1 LLQPAGQALEG
12 QPNKCNASGRSDFG
26 KRLTISRFWFIFFP
40 RQQTLSTAEGL
51 RMSTTFKQAMKKQL
65 LDLKEQIL
73 RQLVAESDEF
83 QEIVDDMEPKDLA
96 DIAADDID
104 RRILEVLGSQEIK
117 RLQLIDSALGRIEN
131 GHYGVCMS
139 CGKKIPEER
148 LKAIPYAILCIECK
162 SSEERRNR

>member
-1 LLQPAGQALEG
+1 
-12 QPNKCNASGRSDFG
+12 
-26 KRLTISRFWFIFFP
+26 
-40 RQQTLSTAEGL
+40 
-51 RMSTTFKQAMKKQL
+51 MSTTFKEAMKSKL
-65 LDLKEQIL
+65 MDLKEQIL
-73 RQLVAESDEF
+73 RQLASESDEF

-117 RLQLIDSALGRIEN
+117 RLQLIDSALGRMEN

-148 LKAIPYAILCIECK
+148 LKAIPYAILCIDCK

>member
-1 LLQPAGQALEG
+1 
-12 QPNKCNASGRSDFG
+12 
-26 KRLTISRFWFIFFP
+26 
-40 RQQTLSTAEGL
+40 
-51 RMSTTFKQAMKKQL
+51 MSTTFKQAMKQKL
-65 LDLKEQIL
+65 LDMKERIL
-73 RQLVAESDEF
+73 RQLVSESDEF

-104 RRILEVLGSQEIK
+104 RKILEVLGSQEIK
-117 RLQLIDSALGRIEN
+117 RLQLIDSALGRMEN

-148 LKAIPYAILCIECK
+148 LKAIPYAILCVECK

>member
-1 LLQPAGQALEG
+1 
-12 QPNKCNASGRSDFG
+12 
-26 KRLTISRFWFIFFP
+26 
-40 RQQTLSTAEGL
+40 
-51 RMSTTFKQAMKKQL
+51 MSTTFKEAMKQKL

-73 RQLVAESDEF
+73 RQLVSESDEF

-117 RLQLIDSALGRIEN
+117 RLQLIDAALGRMEN

-139 CGKKIPEER
+139 CGKKIPQDR
-148 LKAIPYAILCIECK
+148 LRAIPYAILCIDCK
-162 SSEERRNR
+162 SSEERRNRQKHLIEPIRFSDTRK

>member
-1 LLQPAGQALEG
+1 
-12 QPNKCNASGRSDFG
+12 
-26 KRLTISRFWFIFFP
+26 
-40 RQQTLSTAEGL
+40 
-51 RMSTTFKQAMKKQL
+51 MSPTFKHAMKQQL
-65 LDLKEQIL
+65 MDLKEQIL
-73 RQLVAESDEF
+73 RQLVSESVEF

-117 RLQLIDSALGRIEN
+117 RLQLIDSALGRMEN

-148 LKAIPYAILCIECK
+148 LRAIPYAILCIECK

>member
-1 LLQPAGQALEG
+1 
-12 QPNKCNASGRSDFG
+12 
-26 KRLTISRFWFIFFP
+26 
-40 RQQTLSTAEGL
+40 
-51 RMSTTFKQAMKKQL
+51 MSTTFKQAMKKKL

-73 RQLVAESDEF
+73 RQLASESDEF

-117 RLQLIDSALGRIEN
+117 RLQLIDSALGRMEN